1 MYRERTKWR
10 TWLVYDFE
18 CNLEQISMSKLFFFF
33 LGWVQFVVFEKLTS
47 ACLFQIAW
55 EKPCDYLLII
65 YMEKYEMLIIIKH
78 KQSAR
83 IKCKY
88 NLFKPCARSNQP
100 RRIKTIIS
108 NDIFTSLRRKK
119 VQSPASSSRNC
130 SVCVRI
136 TFEEM
141 ESFPRFNRVC
151 FLISALD
158 RSSKVL
164 SWVGS

>member
-1 MYRERTKWR
+1 
-10 TWLVYDFE
+10 
-18 CNLEQISMSKLFFFF
+18 
-33 LGWVQFVVFEKLTS
+33 
-47 ACLFQIAW
+47 
-55 EKPCDYLLII
+55 
-65 YMEKYEMLIIIKH
+65 MLIIIKH

-88 NLFKPCARSNQP
+88 NLFKPCTRSNQP

-130 SVCVRI
+130 SFCVRI

-164 SWVGS
+164 SWVGSQFSISSAIPFSKHHFFQTDNQKAVLFTMFSLFKLFFSCGGERKPT

>member
-1 MYRERTKWR
+1 MYRERTTWR

-18 CNLEQISMSKLFFFF
+18 CNLEQISMSTLFFF